1 MRRADS
7 NFRLSIS
14 LSHTRYEL
22 SCECDPFAKDEET
35 KMLSFLRLNRSTG
48 RVECASSE
56 LQGTTEVETF
66 SAPVACPS
74 TTEIHDPSVDAISRE
89 KVLHIRTYG
98 LCMLNNLGANCPMTD
113 NWHGSISHINKDDP
127 MISQKA
133 KYLHR
138 KVLGVR

>member
-1 MRRADS
+1 MGDQILPLASTLRSEDCTQVRLAEK
-7 NFRLSIS
+7 NFAM
-14 LSHTRYEL
+14 T
-22 SCECDPFAKDEET
+22 DEIET
-35 KMLSFLRLNRSTG
+35 L
-48 RVECASSE
+48 
-56 LQGTTEVETF
+56 